1 MGVVGSRLALR
12 TRMPEKR
19 FVYLLRSQSTNRPY
33 FGLTS
38 DIVTRLAAHNAGQ
51 NKSTAPFRPWALVTL
66 VQFSDEKTAA
76 AFERFL
82 KSGSGRAFAKQ
93 HLL

>member
-1 MGVVGSRLALR
+1 
-12 TRMPEKR
+12 MPSKR

-38 DIVTRLAAHNAGQ
+38 DITARLAVHNTGG
-51 NKSTAPFRPWALVTL
+51 NKSTARFRPWVLVTFI
-66 VQFSDEKTAA
+66 QFSDESTAA
-76 AFERFL
+76 RFEQFL

-93 HLL
+93 HLM

>member
-1 MGVVGSRLALR
+1 MSDKL
-12 TRMPEKR
+12 
-19 FVYLLRSQSTNRPY
+19 FVYLLRSKSTNRSY

-38 DIVTRLAAHNAGQ
+38 DITTRLAAHNAGQ
-51 NKSTAPFRPWALVTL
+51 NKSTAPFRPWTLVTL
-66 VQFSDEKTAA
+66 VEFSEAGTAA
-76 AFERFL
+76 RFERFL

>member
-1 MGVVGSRLALR
+1 
-12 TRMPEKR
+12 MPDKR
-19 FVYLLRSQSTNRPY
+19 FVYLLRSQATNRPY

-38 DIVTRLAAHNAGQ
+38 DITTRLAAHNAGQ
-51 NKSTAPFRPWALVTL
+51 NKSTAAFRPWILVTL
-66 VQFSDEKTAA
+66 IQFSDHQTAA
-76 AFERFL
+76 NFERFL

>member
-1 MGVVGSRLALR
+1 
-12 TRMPEKR
+12 MPKR
-19 FVYLLRSQSTNRPY
+19 FVYLLRSHSTSRPY

-38 DIVTRLAAHNAGQ
+38 DIETRLAAHNAGQ

-66 VQFSDEKTAA
+66 IQFRDEPTASR
-76 AFERFL
+76 FERFL